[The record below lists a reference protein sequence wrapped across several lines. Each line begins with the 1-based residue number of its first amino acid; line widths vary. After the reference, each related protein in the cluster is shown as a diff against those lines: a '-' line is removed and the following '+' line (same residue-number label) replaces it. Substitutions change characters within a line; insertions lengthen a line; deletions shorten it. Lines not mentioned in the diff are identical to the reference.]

1 MRGADINSVNLQGKT
16 ALTVF
21 IEQKRIP
28 IIEFLLR
35 AGADPHIEDMTRRD
49 ACDYAELN
57 DIYMFSELK
66 NCNPNN
72 RKRSQ
77 IGERKTLEQA
87 AATVMKEVKDVV
99 INSALTEEEQKNMA
113 IPDAQSHTFY
123 GQNTEQKPN
132 SEAKLDEKLTEM
144 KKEQDQLIRD
154 RLEKG
159 EKLKVDLQK
168 TYELLEKNDPLQA
181 KQIEHERDLVEQEF
195 KRKAEVNELMR
206 QRRLAANTRV
216 KQK

>member
-1 MRGADINSVNLQGKT
+1 
-16 ALTVF
+16 
-21 IEQKRIP
+21 
-28 IIEFLLR
+28 
-35 AGADPHIEDMTRRD
+35 
-49 ACDYAELN
+49 
-57 DIYMFSELK
+57 
-66 NCNPNN
+66 
-72 RKRSQ
+72 
-77 IGERKTLEQA
+77 
-87 AATVMKEVKDVV
+87 
-99 INSALTEEEQKNMA
+99 
-113 IPDAQSHTFY
+113 
-123 GQNTEQKPN
+123 
-132 SEAKLDEKLTEM
+132 M

-168 TYELLEKNDPLQA
+168 TYALLEKNDPLQA